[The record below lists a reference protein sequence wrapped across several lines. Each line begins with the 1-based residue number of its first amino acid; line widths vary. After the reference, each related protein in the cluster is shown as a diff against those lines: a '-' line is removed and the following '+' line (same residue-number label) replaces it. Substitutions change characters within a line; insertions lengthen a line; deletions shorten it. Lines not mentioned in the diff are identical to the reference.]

1 MVMTA
6 DELKEKRIFL
16 GMTQEKLANRFGLTE
31 RTIRNYENGATPIPR
46 TFVMAFEAMELEEQ

>member
-1 MVMTA
+1 MTA

-16 GMTQEKLANRFGLTE
+16 GLTQEKLANRFGLTE

-46 TFVMAFEAMELEEQ
+46 PFVMAFEAMELEEK